1 MERDRSFAE
10 HDPIAIAQSCR
21 PIDAPIV
28 QQEHVTGAG
37 GQVDQNEFAIGRPLD
52 ECVMPMHRRMIE
64 RDVIVAVPPDA
75 QHFAGEQ
82 DRRQRPIFNAST
94 TGRNLNP
101 RLVTDASTI
110 TGQRGSTNN
119 VDFATPPHR
128 AAECDDARQQRQ
140 QAGNREADHEDG
152 RSTVGIDNLR
162 AGSPSELDHALVHRL
177 HRELE
182 HFLGSTGA
190 GCLADGRNDH
200 YQ

>member
-75 QHFAGEQ
+75 QHFAGE
-82 DRRQRPIFNAST
+82 
-94 TGRNLNP
+94 
-101 RLVTDASTI
+101 
-110 TGQRGSTNN
+110 
-119 VDFATPPHR
+119 
-128 AAECDDARQQRQ
+128 
-140 QAGNREADHEDG
+140 
-152 RSTVGIDNLR
+152 
-162 AGSPSELDHALVHRL
+162 
-177 HRELE
+177 
-182 HFLGSTGA
+182 
-190 GCLADGRNDH
+190 
-200 YQ
+200 